1 MIKHKLFLF
10 FILFLCQVNL
20 WACPTCAGSGNN
32 KADVNTVIILGCFI
46 ILTYIP
52 FYLIFRLIKKYQ
64 NFPTSADD

>member
-1 MIKHKLFLF
+1 MMKEKIFLL
-10 FILFLCQVNL
+10 FILFYQANL

-46 ILTYIP
+46 ILTYVP

-64 NFPTSADD
+64 HFSASADE

>member
-1 MIKHKLFLF
+1 MMKSKLLF
-10 FILFLCQVNL
+10 TLLCFQMNV

-46 ILTYIP
+46 IGTYIP

-64 NFPTSADD
+64 NISSITEK